1 MSDGGE
7 RRTEI
12 RGQTAEARGR
22 RAEARCQ
29 RSVTGG
35 KKSEIGF
42 QRSEIRGQM
51 PDDGNQVTDA
61 AKQKRRATMTKQ
73 INRPQDLEAYKVAYE
88 LAMEVFRAS
97 KSWPAEERYSLTDQ
111 IRRSSRSVC
120 ANLAEAWS
128 KRRYV
133 AHFTSKLTDA
143 DGENLETQTWL
154 NFAHDCGYL
163 DEVAFNGLIEASEEV
178 GRLLGGMLAKPESF
192 CLKS

>member
-1 MSDGGE
+1 
-7 RRTEI
+7 
-12 RGQTAEARGR
+12 
-22 RAEARCQ
+22 
-29 RSVTGG
+29 
-35 KKSEIGF
+35 
-42 QRSEIRGQM
+42 
-51 PDDGNQVTDA
+51 
-61 AKQKRRATMTKQ
+61 MTKQ
-73 INRPQDLEAYKVAYE
+73 INRPRDLEAYRAAYA
-88 LAMEVFRAS
+88 LAMEIFRAS

-120 ANLAEAWS
+120 ANLSEAWG

-154 NFAHDCGYL
+154 NFAHNCGYL
-163 DEVAFNGLIEASEEV
+163 NKTDFEGFIKASEEV

>member
-1 MSDGGE
+1 
-7 RRTEI
+7 
-12 RGQTAEARGR
+12 
-22 RAEARCQ
+22 
-29 RSVTGG
+29 
-35 KKSEIGF
+35 
-42 QRSEIRGQM
+42 
-51 PDDGNQVTDA
+51 
-61 AKQKRRATMTKQ
+61 MTKQ
-73 INRPQDLEAYKVAYE
+73 INRPQDLEAYRAAYA
-88 LAMEVFRAS
+88 LAMEIFRVS
-97 KSWPAEERYSLTDQ
+97 KGWSAEERYSLTDQ

-120 ANLAEAWS
+120 ANLAEAWG

-163 DEVAFNGLIEASEEV
+163 DEVVFAELIQASEEV